1 MTVPPPAREGTAP
14 TGRGQRAN
22 HHDVSVST
30 RTEAQDAGPEDLPPT
45 SPGTPP
51 TRDRTGP
58 ATPPDPA
65 TPPHPATPPA
75 RGLPRAVVLLLGVA
89 GAVVALAGAQ
99 AAASVLAPTFLAVTL
114 VITISPMQRWLLA
127 RRVPAVLVIV
137 VSVLVLYGLVL
148 ALVGAL
154 VLSLV
159 QLLGVLPDYFDQLQ
173 ALYTDGVTRLD
184 QMGVS
189 GKTIST
195 AVSQINPSSIFGYAT
210 SFLQQLLAGLGSV
223 TSLVVLLLTVIL
235 FLAADAIS
243 APRRLALVS
252 ASHPQI
258 AVAMAS
264 FASGVRRYWL
274 VTTVF
279 GAAVAA
285 LDVVALLW
293 LGVPLA
299 LTWGLFA
306 FITNFIPNVGFFI
319 GVVPPALIALLEGGP
334 SLALT
339 VLAVYVVLNV
349 VIQTVIQPRFVGD
362 AVGLT
367 SAGAFLSLIFWGFV
381 LGPLGALLAIPAT
394 SFVKA
399 VLVDADPSARWVDA
413 IVSSTPE
420 GPERSRRHRHDDQ
433 DVREDHEEHGAQ
445 GRGPVEPGGP
455 DAGHGRPLPS
465 LERGS

>member
-1 MTVPPPAREGTAP
+1 MSTGTGAPDDAVPVDQPPADPAP
-14 TGRGQRAN
+14 TP
-22 HHDVSVST
+22 
-30 RTEAQDAGPEDLPPT
+30 AQDG
-45 SPGTPP
+45 S
-51 TRDRTGP
+51 GP
-58 ATPPDPA
+58 AAPT
-65 TPPHPATPPA
+65 TA
-75 RGLPRAVVLLLGVA
+75 RLLPRAVVVLLGAA

-99 AAASVLAPTFLAVTL
+99 AAASILAPTFLAVTL
-114 VITISPMQRWLLA
+114 VITISPMQQWLLA
-127 RRVPAVLVIV
+127 RRVPAVPVIV

-154 VLSLV
+154 VLLLV

-173 ALYTDGVTRLD
+173 ALYTDGVAGLAG
-184 QMGVS
+184 MGVS

-210 SFLQQLLAGLGSV
+210 SFLQQLLTGLGSV

-235 FLAADAIS
+235 FLAADATS
-243 APRRLALVS
+243 APRRLALV
-252 ASHPQI
+252 ATSHPEI
-258 AVAMAS
+258 AAALTS
-264 FASGVRRYWL
+264 FAGGVRRYWL

-279 GAAVAA
+279 GAIVAG

-334 SLALT
+334 RLALT
-339 VLAVYVVLNV
+339 VLVVYVVLNV
-349 VIQTVIQPRFVGD
+349 AIQTVVQPRFVGD

-367 SAGAFLSLIFWGFV
+367 SAGAFLSLIFWAFV
-381 LGPLGALLAIPAT
+381 LGPLGALLAVPAT

-399 VLVDADPSARWVDA
+399 VLVDADPSSRWVDA

-420 GPERSRRHRHDDQ
+420 GPKRSRRRRRD
-433 DVREDHEEHGAQ
+433 
-445 GRGPVEPGGP
+445 GP
-455 DAGHGRPLPS
+455 DAGTREPVEHGPPPGEEPAQESAGEPDAAHDQTPPS
-465 LERGS
+465 YQQGS